1 MPTIC
6 SIRTRQGSTEVL
18 ASLDHY
24 NWSQRTGFPSQVLDL
39 LRRRNQGSE
48 PPATGV
54 FQKGMMRPDLA
65 EMCKVLHETQTA
77 VEVAP
82 NMAALSRVLSIS

>member
-1 MPTIC
+1 
-6 SIRTRQGSTEVL
+6 
-18 ASLDHY
+18 
-24 NWSQRTGFPSQVLDL
+24 
-39 LRRRNQGSE
+39 
-48 PPATGV
+48 
-54 FQKGMMRPDLA
+54 MRPDLA